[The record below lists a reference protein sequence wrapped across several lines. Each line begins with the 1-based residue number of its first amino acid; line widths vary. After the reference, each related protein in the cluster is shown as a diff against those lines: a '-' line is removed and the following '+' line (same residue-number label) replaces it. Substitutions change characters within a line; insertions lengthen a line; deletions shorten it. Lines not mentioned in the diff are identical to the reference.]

1 MLEAKQPQ
9 WERHETNFTT
19 NKVFQAI
26 QIFKVTTTS
35 SQGSVYFFLDKTE
48 MIL

>member
-1 MLEAKQPQ
+1 VLEAKQPQ

-26 QIFKVTTTS
+26 QNHEKS
-35 SQGSVYFFLDKTE
+35 SNHQK
-48 MIL
+48 